1 MSESQKYQITKT
13 QDDGITGSV
22 RVNYA
27 PDQLREHLEQ
37 IIQEIATGAVISF
50 KVETV

>member
-13 QDDGITGSV
+13 QDDGFDRSV
-22 RVNYA
+22 RVNYT

-37 IIQEIATGAVISF
+37 IIQEIAKGSVISF